1 MERGKPGASK
11 PFLCFL
17 YGGGVYM
24 SWSKLKQQ
32 LESFLSPALQG
43 RVEYRAPGYRYLPD
57 KSGIC
62 YISVDKK
69 NILNMSDKTNFI
81 RWYQTELEIKND
93 PEIQIPIT
101 SDDIEAV
108 RKDTKGPV
116 PEDRLIVI
124 ARSRKSSE
132 HAKEL
137 LSAQASLSKSNFIVV
152 ANKFLSTS
160 VEDSMESHD
169 ILLNIL
175 ALVDRR
181 VGKKRILNM
190 SDQMKLKHPIV
201 QYFYELRRKT
211 L

>member
-1 MERGKPGASK
+1 
-11 PFLCFL
+11 
-17 YGGGVYM
+17 M

-32 LESFLSPALQG
+32 LEGFLCPALNG

-69 NILNMSDKTNFI
+69 NVLNMSDKTNTI

-93 PEIQIPIT
+93 PDIQIPVT
-101 SDDIEAV
+101 SSDIEAV
-108 RKDTKGPV
+108 RVATKGPV
-116 PEDRLIVI
+116 PEERLIVM
-124 ARSRKSSE
+124 ARSRKSTE

-137 LSAQASLSKSNFIVV
+137 MSAQAALSKSNFIVV
-152 ANKFLSTS
+152 ANKFLTTPI
-160 VEDSMESHD
+160 EESLESSD
-169 ILLNIL
+169 MVLNIL

-181 VGKKRILNM
+181 VGKKRILGM
-190 SDQMKLKHPIV
+190 AEKMELKHPV
-201 QYFYELRRKT
+201 VRYFYEIRRST

>member
-1 MERGKPGASK
+1 
-11 PFLCFL
+11 
-17 YGGGVYM
+17 M

-32 LESFLSPALQG
+32 LESFLCPALNG

-69 NILNMSDKTNFI
+69 NVLNMSDKTSSI
-81 RWYQTELEIKND
+81 RWYQTELEVKND
-93 PEIQIPIT
+93 PDIQIPINN
-101 SDDIEAV
+101 DDIEAV

-116 PEDRLIVI
+116 PEDRLKVM
-124 ARSRKSSE
+124 ARNRKTTE
-132 HAKEL
+132 YAKEL

-152 ANKFLSTS
+152 ANKFLTTS
-160 VEDSMESHD
+160 VEESIESNE

-190 SDQMKLKHPIV
+190 SEKMKLKHPAV
-201 QYFYELRRKT
+201 QYFYELRRNT

>member
-1 MERGKPGASK
+1 
-11 PFLCFL
+11 
-17 YGGGVYM
+17 M

-32 LESFLSPALQG
+32 LEGFLSPALNG

-62 YISVDKK
+62 YITVDKK
-69 NILNMSDKTNFI
+69 NILNMNDKTNPI

-93 PEIQIPIT
+93 PDIQIPIT
-101 SDDIEAV
+101 NEEIEAV

-124 ARSRKSSE
+124 ARGRKSTE

-137 LSAQASLSKSNFIVV
+137 LSAQAALSKSNFTVV
-152 ANKFLSTS
+152 ANKFLTTPI
-160 VEDSMESHD
+160 EESLESSE
-169 ILLNIL
+169 ILLNVL
-175 ALVDRR
+175 ALMDKR
-181 VGKKRILNM
+181 VGKKRILGM
-190 SDQMKLKHPIV
+190 AEKMELKHPV
-201 QYFYELRRKT
+201 VRWFYDLRRGT